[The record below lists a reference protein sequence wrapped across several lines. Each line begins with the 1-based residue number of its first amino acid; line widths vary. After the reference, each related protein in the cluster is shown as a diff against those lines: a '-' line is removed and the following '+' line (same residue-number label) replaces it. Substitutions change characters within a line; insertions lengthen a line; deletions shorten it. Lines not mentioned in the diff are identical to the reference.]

1 MNRLRIRWKSSK
13 EKFES
18 CKKFRFVNVN
28 MICFS
33 NEEFLVKWFTG
44 CLLYFIV
51 SNFIRFPGSK
61 IKRKEVRDVLW
72 RNFYLKSK
80 PDHVF
85 VIFKIKDIR
94 EPTNFHICLYE
105 CEIFRGI

>member
-1 MNRLRIRWKSSK
+1 M
-13 EKFES
+13 
-18 CKKFRFVNVN
+18 KKILGK
-28 MICFS
+28 MIHWM
-33 NEEFLVKWFTG
+33 LAR
-44 CLLYFIV
+44 YFIV
-51 SNFIRFPGSK
+51 PNFIRFPGSK

-72 RNFYLKSK
+72 RNFYLKCK

-94 EPTNFHICLYE
+94 EPNNFHICLYE